1 MICDTAWL
9 DPDHVTLHKRLP
21 ITSCYSSEVPRGGK
35 ARERERECRG
45 MAAGKG
51 RVEWREQK
59 EQALGGSRVSL
70 QSNERVLELENR
82 MFVDVHEREAT

>member
-1 MICDTAWL
+1 
-9 DPDHVTLHKRLP
+9 
-21 ITSCYSSEVPRGGK
+21 
-35 ARERERECRG
+35 

-51 RVEWREQK
+51 RVEWGEQK

-82 MFVDVHEREAT
+82 MFVDVHEREAM